1 MQVLDQKSKVY
12 SWGGFFSRMKRT
24 WRILS
29 FFSWLGCKN
38 FRFAMQF
45 FPTQRQ
51 ACQTPLGGSA
61 SFSD

>member
-12 SWGGFFSRMKRT
+12 SWGRFFSRMKRT

-38 FRFAMQF
+38 FLFEQRF
-45 FPTQRQ
+45 FPMQCQ
-51 ACQTPLGGSA
+51 ACQTPVEVSA